1 MSLSSLV
8 CKKSQKVLHK
18 KQRKQNQS
26 RVSLRESIRSQS
38 LSLIVQVKQYKV
50 VLKAFIEIKYSQLAS
65 ISNKQ
70 LKSKLF
76 RYSHQLISESKQNS
90 QKYQKHINPYRKQQ
104 FDKNNLMEIRKQLL
118 VPCKSLLNSLILLY
132 RNKKL
137 IK

>member
-38 LSLIVQVKQYKV
+38 LSLIVQVRQYKV
-50 VLKAFIEIKYSQLAS
+50 VSKAFIEIKYSQLAS
-65 ISNKQ
+65 NSNKQ
-70 LKSKLF
+70 LKNKLF
-76 RYSHQLISESKQNS
+76 RYSRQLISKSKQNS
-90 QKYQKHINPYRKQQ
+90 QKYQKHISPYMKQQ

-118 VPCKSLLNSLILLY
+118 VPYKSLLNSLILLY
-132 RNKKL
+132 KNKKL